1 MRRYLAVGAVALAA
15 LVASSA
21 LADDPLQSGPAEG
34 KRLPGPFHPLNVTG
48 SQAGNKF
55 CLV

>member
-1 MRRYLAVGAVALAA
+1 MRRYFAVGAVGLAA
-15 LVASSA
+15 LVVASA
-21 LADDPLQSGPAEG
+21 LAQDALQSGPAEG